1 MPRISVILPVY
12 NGGPYLSDA
21 VDSVLAQ
28 DFGDF
33 ELLAINDGSTD
44 GSGAILDAYADS
56 RLRVIHQANRGLALT
71 LRRGVEVAVG
81 EYIARQ
87 DQDDVSAPSRF
98 GKQVAFMDA
107 HSDCGIVGSWS
118 TIFLGR
124 VPTSRGHRHPVGN
137 GQLQVMGLFDS
148 YFVHSSV
155 MLRRASV
162 LRAGNYPV
170 DQARNPPEDFD
181 LWSRIARI
189 AMLANLPDPLL
200 AYRELPGSISRAK
213 AELIAG
219 RVHLIACENIALLVG
234 ALADDPAISDL
245 VAIVR
250 GHSSRIR
257 EKPDARACLAVVET
271 ISARLCARFP
281 DERSEICA
289 ACGEL
294 EAKTLAWCRPGYR
307 SLRHVR
313 PWLTGFRNRFFG

>member
-1 MPRISVILPVY
+1 MPRISIILPVY
-12 NGGPYLSDA
+12 NGEPYLREA

-44 GSGAILDAYADS
+44 GSGAILDAYADP
-56 RLRVIHQANRGLALT
+56 RLCVIHQANRGLALT
-71 LRRGVEVAVG
+71 LRRGVEVAAG

-107 HSDCGIVGSWS
+107 HPDCGIVGSWS
-118 TIFLGR
+118 TIVLGR
-124 VPTSRGHRHPVGN
+124 VPTSRGHHHPAGN
-137 GQLQVMGLFDS
+137 GRLQVMGLFDS

-155 MLRRASV
+155 MLRRTSV
-162 LRAGNYPV
+162 LLAGNYPA
-170 DQARNPPEDFD
+170 DPARNPPEDFD

-189 AMLANLPDPLL
+189 AMLANLPEPLL

-213 AELIAG
+213 ADLIAE

-234 ALADDPAISDL
+234 APADDPAISDL

-257 EKPDARACLAVVET
+257 EKPDTHACLAVIEK
-271 ISARLCARFP
+271 ISAQLCARFP

-294 EAKTLAWCRPGYR
+294 GAKTLAWCRPGYR
-307 SLRHVR
+307 ALRRVR
-313 PWLTGFRNRFFG
+313 PWLTGFRHRFFG

>member
-1 MPRISVILPVY
+1 MPRISIILPVY
-12 NGGPYLSDA
+12 NGEPYLREA

-44 GSGAILDAYADS
+44 GSGAILDAYDDP
-56 RLRVIHQANRGLALT
+56 RFRVIHQANRGLALT

-107 HSDCGIVGSWS
+107 HPDCGIVGSWS
-118 TIFLGR
+118 TIVLDR
-124 VPTSRGHRHPVGN
+124 VPPSRGHYHPVGN
-137 GQLQVMGLFDS
+137 GRLQVMGLFDS

-155 MLRRASV
+155 MLRRAIV

-170 DQARNPPEDFD
+170 DPACNPPEDFD

-189 AMLANLPDPLL
+189 AMLANLPEPLL

-213 AELIAG
+213 AALIAG

-234 ALADDPAISDL
+234 SPADDPVISDL

-257 EKPDARACLAVVET
+257 EKPDARACLAVIEN
-271 ISARLCARFP
+271 ISAQLCARFP

-289 ACGEL
+289 VCGEL
-294 EAKTLAWCRPGYR
+294 GAKTLAWCQPGYR
-307 SLRHVR
+307 ALRRVR
-313 PWLTGFRNRFFG
+313 PWLMGFRSRFFG